1 MRSIV
6 PTLSKSASASSATT
20 QPIRV
25 NAIAPHWT
33 DTGLA
38 PGAVLRASGAIC
50 MTPAGPARSALALM
64 ADGRYNE
71 ALVFSQALVD
81 ASGDGADGEGVVYR
95 ELDEGLLA
103 ATKAMCAGKGP
114 SLDETMEKIVE
125 GKGRREA
132 GEDKEKEKEKAEVEG
147 LEVNAGGVRK
157 L

>member
-6 PTLSKSASASSATT
+6 PTLSK
-20 QPIRV
+20 QPSPPPAIRV

-38 PGAVLRASGAIC
+38 PGALLRASGAIC

-64 ADGRYNE
+64 ADGQYNE

-103 ATKAMCAGKGP
+103 ATKVMCAGRGP
-114 SLDETMEKIVE
+114 SLSETMEKIVE
-125 GKGRREA
+125 MKGKKA
-132 GEDKEKEKEKAEVEG
+132 AAAAAEVEG